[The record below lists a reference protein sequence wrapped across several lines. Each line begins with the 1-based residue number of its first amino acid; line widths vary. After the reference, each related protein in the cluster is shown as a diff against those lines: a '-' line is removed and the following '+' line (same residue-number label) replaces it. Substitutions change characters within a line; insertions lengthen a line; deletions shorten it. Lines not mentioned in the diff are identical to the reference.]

1 MASYKIVLNLK
12 GNALKRVAKL
22 ADELERAQK
31 ASAGLS
37 RNLGF
42 VGRRNIGGVSGHAT
56 SSIGRSSQIMT
67 SLSSMSGLGSVIR
80 FGGAFGKTLGLG
92 LMGLQAVRKAV
103 GFGLSANA
111 LIATGGAR
119 LVKAGADFLTSAQMS
134 EGIRLLQ
141 RRQQARLGFGA
152 QYAAAQE
159 RADLLAASYGLDPSN
174 VIASMNVLTGMRV
187 GNKKITMGQAERLT
201 QVGGLIAQ
209 SSGLSF
215 ETVMVNIQQMMSQAV
230 PSLRDIRQTLTH
242 APILGRYAIQDMEAR
257 GITGMSAMDY
267 LKSDKS
273 ALMRVFERFLAENPA
288 VAAMR
293 AQGIVR
299 QARTG
304 IYANL
309 AENPAWLTVAQT
321 FKAITETAAPALNSL
336 LDALTKSDAISY
348 SISTFVS
355 LLQQTPAILDKVN
368 STLDTWIT
376 RLQKF
381 LGIEVGGTRIEE
393 ERQAVSSWVKA
404 NESGIRA
411 SFIQHGIKAP
421 KGTGNLVNYILGSLP
436 YDVGK
441 YTQDITTPK
450 TVKERHAFIDNT
462 KGLRSAIPTALNLSS
477 MVTSPSHFATGF
489 YRYANKLPD
498 FGNTLFT
505 SSYKDRIGFR
515 LAEGDI
521 MTDLISKLS
530 PNSTDNLNPLGG
542 TSASGSDLS
551 GYGRDRKALVI
562 NFQAPIV
569 QWDSTINTDD
579 PQDVVNEVANT
590 LEQGVSRAIQIA
602 LLGATGKM
610 SQSF

>member
-1 MASYKIVLNLK
+1 MARYKIVLNLK
-12 GNALKRVAKL
+12 GNAVKRVTQL

-37 RNLGF
+37 RNLGV
-42 VGRRNIGGVSGHAT
+42 VGRRNIGGGIGRAA
-56 SSIGRSSQIMT
+56 SSVGRSSQIMT

-80 FGGAFGKTLGLG
+80 FGGTFGKALGLG
-92 LMGLQAVRKAV
+92 LMGLQVGRKAV
-103 GFGLSANA
+103 GFVASSNVLS
-111 LIATGGAR
+111 ATGGAR

-267 LKSDKS
+267 LKSDKG

-304 IYANL
+304 FYANL
-309 AENPAWLTVAQT
+309 AENPAWLAVAQT
-321 FKAITETAAPALNSL
+321 FKAVTEAVAPSANKFL
-336 LDALTKSDAISY
+336 
-348 SISTFVS
+348 
-355 LLQQTPAILDKVN
+355 
-368 STLDTWIT
+368 STLSGSSSIT
-376 RLQKF
+376 QSVSNFIALLERTPELIDSVSKRLDEAFLSLSKF
-381 LGIEVGGTRIEE
+381 LGISVKGSE
-393 ERQAVSSWVKA
+393 ERATELQEARTAARQWATSNVGSL
-404 NESGIRA
+404 R
-411 SFIQHGIKAP
+411 SFYIQQGWKAP
-421 KGTGNLVNYILGSLP
+421 KTNDALVEDYLGRLP
-436 YDVGK
+436 YDLTGYV
-441 YTQDITTPK
+441 TQYKAP
-450 TVKERHAFIDNT
+450 
-462 KGLRSAIPTALNLSS
+462 
-477 MVTSPSHFATGF
+477 TSPVERGRVLRMMGADPISTGF
-489 YRYANKLPD
+489 GIHNIGAFNQAFKRNIKSHPLYGRSLFSTSFDDRVGFYYRGEESLLD
-498 FGNTLFT
+498 
-505 SSYKDRIGFR
+505 I
-515 LAEGDI
+515 LAAASD
-521 MTDLISKLS
+521 
-530 PNSTDNLNPLGG
+530 NTDNLNGLDNKPLD
-542 TSASGSDLS
+542 GSDLS

-579 PQDVVNEVANT
+579 PQDVVNEVTNT

>member
-1 MASYKIVLNLK
+1 MASYKIFLNIK

-22 ADELERAQK
+22 ADELERAQR

-37 RNLGF
+37 RNLGV
-42 VGRRNIGGVSGHAT
+42 VGRRNIGGVIGHAA
-56 SSIGRSSQIMT
+56 SSVGRSSQIMT

-111 LIATGGAR
+111 LIATGGAK
-119 LVKAGADFLTSAQMS
+119 LVNAGANFLTSAQMS

-141 RRQQARLGFGA
+141 RRQQARLGFGS

-267 LKSDKS
+267 LKSDKG

-304 IYANL
+304 LYANL

-321 FKAITETAAPALNSL
+321 FKAITESIAPSANKLLSALSSSSSITQSVSNFIAL
-336 LDALTKSDAISY
+336 LERTPELIDSVSKKLDEA
-348 SISTFVS
+348 FVS
-355 LLQQTPAILDKVN
+355 L
-368 STLDTWIT
+368 S
-376 RLQKF
+376 KF
-381 LGIEVGGTRIEE
+381 LGISVKGSE
-393 ERQAVSSWVKA
+393 ERGTELQEARTAARQWATA
-404 NESGIRA
+404 NVGSIR
-411 SFIQHGIKAP
+411 SFYIQQGWKAP
-421 KGTGNLVNYILGSLP
+421 KSNAALVENYLGRLP
-436 YDVGK
+436 YDLTGYVAPYKAPTSTVERAKVLRMMGVDNGK
-441 YTQDITTPK
+441 AMYNAYKVSTFNMAFTRNIKSHPHYGKSLFRPSSYSGLGFYYKGEESLLDIL
-450 TVKERHAFIDNT
+450 AAASDNT
-462 KGLRSAIPTALNLSS
+462 SS
-477 MVTSPSHFATGF
+477 
-489 YRYANKLPD
+489 
-498 FGNTLFT
+498 
-505 SSYKDRIGFR
+505 
-515 LAEGDI
+515 
-521 MTDLISKLS
+521 
-530 PNSTDNLNPLGG
+530 LNPLGG
-542 TSASGSDLS
+542 TQVSGSDLS

-602 LLGATGKM
+602 LLGATGRM

>member
-12 GNALKRVAKL
+12 GNAVKQVAKL

-37 RNLGF
+37 RNLGV
-42 VGRRNIGGVSGHAT
+42 VGRRNIGGVSGNAT
-56 SSIGRSSQIMT
+56 SSVGRSSQIMT

-92 LMGLQAVRKAV
+92 LMGVQAVRKAV

-111 LIATGGAR
+111 LIATGGAK
-119 LVKAGADFLTSAQMS
+119 LLNAGADLLTSSQMS

-242 APILGRYAIQDMEAR
+242 APILGRYAIQDMESR

-267 LKSDKS
+267 LKSDKG

-288 VAAMR
+288 VSAMR

-368 STLDTWIT
+368 ATLDTWIT
-376 RLQKF
+376 RLQKL

-404 NESGIRA
+404 NESGIRTA
-411 SFIQHGIKAP
+411 FIQHGIKAP
-421 KGTGNLVNYILGSLP
+421 KGTGNLVNYILGSIP
-436 YDVGK
+436 YDVSP
-441 YTQDITTPK
+441 YIRDITTPK
-450 TVKERHAFIDNT
+450 TTKERLSFINNT
-462 KGLRSAIPTALNLSS
+462 TGMRSALPAITISS
-477 MVTSPSHFATGF
+477 MMTSPSHFAGNF
-489 YRYANKLPD
+489 LRYANKLPE

-505 SSYKDRIGFR
+505 SSYGDRIGFR
-515 LAEGDI
+515 LAEGEI
-521 MTDLISKLS
+521 MTDLINKLS
-530 PNSTDNLNPLGG
+530 VNSADSLNELG
-542 TSASGSDLS
+542 SATPDGSDLS

-602 LLGATGKM
+602 LLGATGRM